1 MVIDTRES
9 PEPQQTSLNESL
21 AFQIQHPNSHIKTKM
36 PGRGR
41 GRGRWRGR
49 GRGGGTNQ
57 GGRGQQSDQDTDV
70 WNLTE
75 TATSDQDFEKRPELL
90 FTSSKVTFDQ
100 HLAAQESYKNVYL
113 ATMKVLLANGVSV
126 SQGIKVRA
134 LAVAWARKDH
144 ALAETFLQDSETFTM
159 AEILKALNLLDA
171 GRRMRE
177 KERHLRQL
185 QVQIQEK
192 VKVNPKKMSKVKSD
206 IDNFNATKPKVGSV
220 SGALSRHIRRWV
232 RSLTSAQLEFY
243 ALHYPKEPWKTLA
256 DICHLNPKKDFPE
269 KPWFLPY
276 CFGEPAPSESLV
288 AKCAGMNAENINE
301 LVKGVDVPYTHIK
314 QFTVNLTEESKER
327 IATYEEKVDTLLW
340 YYEDLHCPKVDEV
353 ICRRISDGEAVTL
366 PSGKLIERL
375 LLMKTQGIGSCVMES
390 LIPEAAKRL
399 KTMKVSLEAPV
410 AILGDRSPSM
420 DIAIKTSTIIAGLL
434 TAITDAKLSFFSN
447 KDYVPEKI
455 PKTITEI
462 LKMASTLKTHGS
474 TAPAAS
480 LWPYYECK
488 EVIKTFVVVTDEE
501 ENCDNNGY
509 RFQALFKKYR
519 EEVYSDAKLVF
530 ISFLR
535 SQHAPGQMVSLLT
548 ADGIH
553 PMQFKFSR
561 DRPDLTKLDSVL
573 GLLSTSTGD
582 FKKKVDRIA
591 QEMTDAQRQAEP

>member
-1 MVIDTRES
+1 MV
-9 PEPQQTSLNESL
+9 
-21 AFQIQHPNSHIKTKM
+21 
-36 PGRGR
+36 
-41 GRGRWRGR
+41 
-49 GRGGGTNQ
+49 
-57 GGRGQQSDQDTDV
+57 
-70 WNLTE
+70 
-75 TATSDQDFEKRPELL
+75 
-90 FTSSKVTFDQ
+90 
-100 HLAAQESYKNVYL
+100 
-113 ATMKVLLANGVSV
+113 
-126 SQGIKVRA
+126 
-134 LAVAWARKDH
+134 
-144 ALAETFLQDSETFTM
+144 
-159 AEILKALNLLDA
+159 EILKALNLLDA

-177 KERHLRQL
+177 KERRLRQL

-192 VKVNPKKMSKVKSD
+192 VKVNPKKVSKVKSD
-206 IDNFNATKPKVGSV
+206 IFNLNATKLKVGSV

-256 DICHLNPKKDFPE
+256 NICHLNPKKDFPE
-269 KPWFLPY
+269 KPWFLAY
-276 CFGEPAPSESLV
+276 CFGEPAPSGSLV

-301 LVKGVDVPYTHIK
+301 LVKGVDVPYSHIK
-314 QFTVNLTEESKER
+314 QFTLNLTEESKER
-327 IATYEEKVDTLLW
+327 IASYEEKVDTLLW

-375 LLMKTQGIGSCVMES
+375 LLMKTQGIGACVMES

-420 DIAIKTSTIIAGLL
+420 EVAIKTSTIIAGLL
-434 TAITDAKLSFFSN
+434 TAITDAKLSFFSHE
-447 KDYVPEKI
+447 DYVPEKI

-462 LKMASTLKTHGS
+462 LEMASTLRTDGM

-480 LWPYYECK
+480 LLPYYERK

-501 ENCDNNGY
+501 ENCREENNDY
-509 RFQALFKKYR
+509 LFKALFKKYQ
-519 EEVYSDAKLVF
+519 EEVYADAKLVF
-530 ISFLR
+530 ISFLDN
-535 SQHAPGQMVSLLT
+535 QHAVGQMVKRLT

-582 FKKKVDRIA
+582 FKKGVNCIA
-591 QEMTDAQRQAEP
+591 QEMTDAQTNARKRAEP